1 MKKILTIIIALLIII
16 SAGLSAYAI
25 TGTTSEQKDT
35 LSEKS
40 NEAVSTT
47 DAIQETKQIE
57 EIDTQSTPVPTSFS
71 SVKEEIVYK
80 MLNSMDY
87 FTTAQVSFSA
97 LFPGFDIEEYYTI
110 ETNLNTG
117 ISHQT
122 KSDNFSQSYA
132 SAANAVNA
140 ATSDVNE
147 AYESYS
153 DGVTVRSYNNLE
165 KTVQTIGTSEE
176 RRSLD
181 EEWPDLEERYYIDE
195 NGDPN
200 YCYRGNPTNA
210 SMAGECLLPQVSAFA
225 YLMDEDLWEVT
236 ESLQYCGRDCY
247 SVEGT
252 VNDSYS
258 AQIGAETFMMYV
270 DKETGILLKLEACDA
285 NGDVVSSMVVSEIS
299 IDAPQTR
306 SAFVYDMS
314 KYEGYTELPSRIGP
328 QS

>member
-1 MKKILTIIIALLIII
+1 MNMKKIITIIVALLMLV
-16 SAGLSAYAI
+16 SAGLSVYAV
-25 TGTTSEQKDT
+25 TGTPSESKEV
-35 LSEKS
+35 LSEKA
-40 NEAVSTT
+40 NEAVSAT
-47 DAIQETKQIE
+47 DVVQKSKQVGK
-57 EIDTQSTPVPTSFS
+57 IDTQSVSVPTSFS

-132 SAANAVNA
+132 SAANVS
-140 ATSDVNE
+140 TSDVKE

-165 KTVQTIGTSEE
+165 KTVQTIGSSEE
-176 RRSLD
+176 RRTLD

-225 YLMDEDLWEVT
+225 YLMDEDLWEVKET
-236 ESLQYCGRDCY
+236 LQYCGRNCY
-247 SVEGT
+247 SVEGI

-270 DKETGILLKLEACDA
+270 DQETGILLKLEACDA
-285 NGDVVSSMVVSEIS
+285 NGDIVSSMVVSEIS
-299 IDAPQTR
+299 IDAPMTR
-306 SAFVYDMS
+306 SAFEYDMS